1 MAAGVMAAAIDG
13 KMQSSPAEY
22 VLTYFEMLEQMREHV
37 ANRRRKGAP
46 PGR

>member
-1 MAAGVMAAAIDG
+1 MAAAMHG

-22 VLTYFEMLEQMREHV
+22 VLTHFEMLEKMREHV
-37 ANRRRKGAP
+37 ANQRRKGAP